1 MMALMLN
8 YIESNSVNKIGFVV
22 IEKIWFNNHP
32 LKYLL
37 WPLLWPLSLVFKV
50 ISSQRRKAYLSGK
63 KETYRPPVPVIVVGN
78 ITAGG
83 NGKTPVVI
91 WLVETLIRE
100 GFKPGV
106 VSRGYGA
113 KAPSY
118 PLVLNGSTPAEFSG
132 DEPRLIHKRTGVP
145 VAVDPIRSN
154 AVKALLEQN
163 VDIIITDDGLQHY
176 ALARDIE
183 FVVVD
188 GARRFGNERLM
199 PLGPLRE
206 PTSRLNDVDFIINNG
221 GEPRN
226 NEIKMSLAPSDAI
239 NLKTGEKS
247 TVYDLKGLVAFAGI
261 GHPPR
266 FFKTLENLGA
276 DLIETKGFADHKSFN
291 KDELHTF
298 ARQGKNVIMTEKDAV
313 KCGEFAESN
322 WWYLPVTADI
332 DTDAQHKIMQRI
344 NEVMEYYGSPST

>member
-1 MMALMLN
+1 M
-8 YIESNSVNKIGFVV
+8 
-22 IEKIWFNNHP
+22 IEKIWFHNHV
-32 LKYLL
+32 LKYVL
-37 WPLLWPLSLVFKV
+37 WPLLWPLSLIFQI
-50 ISSQRRKAYLSGK
+50 ISNKRRNAYQSGSK
-63 KETYRPPVPVIVVGN
+63 SVYRAPLPVIVVGN

-91 WLVETLIRE
+91 WLVETLLKE

-118 PLVLNGSTPAEFSG
+118 PLVLNDLTPAEFSG
-132 DEPRLIHKRTGVP
+132 DEPRLIRKRTGVP
-145 VAVDPIRSN
+145 VAVDPIRAN
-154 AVKALLEQN
+154 AVKALLEQG

-183 FVVVD
+183 FAVVD
-188 GARRFGNERLM
+188 GMRRFGSERLI

-206 PTSRLNDVDFIINNG
+206 PISRLNDVDFIINNG
-221 GEPRN
+221 GQPGD
-226 NEIKMSLAPSDAI
+226 NEIKMSLAPSEAI

-247 TVYDLKGLVAFAGI
+247 TVCDLKALVAFAGI

-266 FFKTLENLGA
+266 FFKTLESLGA
-276 DLIETKGFADHKSFN
+276 DLIDTKGFADHKSFN
-291 KDELHTF
+291 KDELHSF
-298 ARQGKNVIMTEKDAV
+298 SRQGKNVIMTEKDAV
-313 KCGEFAESN
+313 KCEEFAESN

-332 DTDAQHKIMQRI
+332 GIDAQHKIMQRI
-344 NEVMEYYGSPST
+344 NEVMEYYGSSST